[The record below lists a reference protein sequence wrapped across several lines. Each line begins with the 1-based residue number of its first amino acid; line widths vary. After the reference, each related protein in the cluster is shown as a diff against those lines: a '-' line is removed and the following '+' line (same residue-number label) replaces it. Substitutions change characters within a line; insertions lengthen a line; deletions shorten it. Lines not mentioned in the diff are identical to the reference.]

1 MQILQQPAK
10 STTDKTSNEE
20 SNLFNTNPM
29 SINDYFK
36 KKMNRTKPV
45 ETTESNGNGDAKKAE
60 QRQDEAPAE
69 EEDLVRT
76 SKPKKAKKSKCE
88 DLVDDSNNK
97 NKSGDEKEGEE
108 VVQSDSE
115 LG

>member
-1 MQILQQPAK
+1 MQIQQQPAK
-10 STTDKTSNEE
+10 STTTDKTSNEE

-29 SINDYFK
+29 SIMDYFN

-45 ETTESNGNGDAKKAE
+45 EAESNGSNHKGS
-60 QRQDEAPAE
+60 E
-69 EEDLVRT
+69 EEQEKEALAEKEKLVSR
-76 SKPKKAKKSKCE
+76 SKAKKSKKRKSE
-88 DLVDDSNNK
+88 DQVDESNNNK
-97 NKSGDEKEGEE
+97 NDAKEDEE